1 LDSRAAANAHFP
13 IVEHRY
19 TAVITTAPPAILSFA
34 TSAASGR
41 WVAVLSAVLAAL
53 YLIVALAGVP
63 QTGNDTWV
71 FVGWGEALR
80 ATGWDLVAFREEVE
94 FLAGTEIFYV
104 ASATVFA
111 LMAAAFGDNWLTGY
125 VIFNWVT
132 MSATALVMLLS
143 LRRLGF
149 DGTSLLV
156 AALFMGVL
164 WEHVYWVSV
173 AYTDISFNLLL
184 ALVFAS
190 CAVGLTEPPGRRRHV
205 AWGLALVLALVT
217 VTYRPTGLWVVGM
230 LVVAFA
236 AGTHRFPFVS
246 GNVRRPVLRAVAVAG
261 LALISGWIGASVVL
275 ANADLLPAS
284 FLRDLILHVGVR
296 FQDGM
301 IVSARPET
309 YSAPPEGAID
319 YATMIALKF
328 FYYFKFSA
336 VGFGGAHNL
345 YNWITFAPFYLLV
358 LVGVGSVVFAPSE
371 MNQSILGAG
380 ILALIWVAVFA
391 LAHAVTIIDF
401 DWRYRLPVYAPLGV
415 LAIIGFSRVQSALV
429 RLVVRPAAT

>member
-1 LDSRAAANAHFP
+1 M
-13 IVEHRY
+13 
-19 TAVITTAPPAILSFA
+19 
-34 TSAASGR
+34 
-41 WVAVLSAVLAAL
+41 AVLSAVLAAL

-71 FVGWGEALR
+71 YQGWGEALR
-80 ATGWDLVAFREEVE
+80 ATGWDLVAFREEVD

-149 DGTSLLV
+149 DGASLLV

-173 AYTDISFNLLL
+173 VYTDISFNFLL

-190 CAVGLTEPPGRRRHV
+190 CAVGLTGSPGRRRYL
-205 AWGLALVLALVT
+205 AWAIAFVLALVT
-217 VTYRPTGLWVVGM
+217 VVYRPTGLWVVGV

-236 AGTHRFPFVS
+236 AGTHRFPFVPGS
-246 GNVRRPVLRAVAVAG
+246 VRRQVFHALAVAAFLLVAVW
-261 LALISGWIGASVVL
+261 ISASIVL
-275 ANADLLPAS
+275 ANANLLPES
-284 FLRDLILHVGVR
+284 FLKDLVLFLDELFR
-296 FQDGM
+296 DGM

-309 YSAPPEGAID
+309 YASPPGGALDYSA
-319 YATMIALKF
+319 MIGRKF

-345 YNWITFAPFYLLV
+345 YNWITFAPFYFLV
-358 LVGVGSVVFAPSE
+358 LVGVSSVVFAPSE

-429 RLVVRPAAT
+429 RLVVRPAATR